1 MTDDAHTRTE
11 TGRGVLLKLFVTG
24 RTPSAMRARSAL
36 QKLIEMQN
44 RADLHLQV
52 IDVLAD
58 PEAAVAD
65 NVFATPTL
73 IKTGEGEERR
83 LIGDLSS
90 VEKIEVG
97 LLLGAAF

>member
-1 MTDDAHTRTE
+1 MAAAHTRIE
-11 TGRGVLLKLFVTG
+11 TKPGVILKLFVTG
-24 RTPSAMRARSAL
+24 RTQSALRARSAL
-36 QKLIEMQN
+36 QKLIELQN

-58 PEAAVAD
+58 PEAAIAD

-73 IKTGEGEERR
+73 IKIGEGEERR

-90 VEKIEVG
+90 AEKVEVG
-97 LLLGAAF
+97 LLLGIAS

>member
-1 MTDDAHTRTE
+1 MADPRLSTE
-11 TGRGVLLKLFVTG
+11 TGPGVILKLFVTG

-36 QKLIEMQN
+36 QKLIETQN

-58 PEAAVAD
+58 PQAAVVD

-73 IKTGEGEERR
+73 IKIGEGEERR

-90 VEKIEVG
+90 VEKVEVG
-97 LLLGAAF
+97 LLLGMVS